1 MIRPATP
8 PWSRLFRLG
17 VVAVV
22 ALTSVAL
29 GAASST
35 ASDKTIRT
43 MGNEDVHINS
53 KIFSDLR
60 FSPGNTTV
68 KSGDDLTISHDDKT
82 QEPYTLTIVNAD
94 ERPTDTDSVFACG
107 EPGTLCDEVFST
119 VQPQIVDET
128 QPQFVNVSGGA
139 GLDGRLDTVW
149 LPAARS
155 VFLSPHRRV
164 RHWRISV
171 RSTHGCKERS
181 KSANRNRR
189 ARCWERALSEFTGC
203 RYRTRCR
210 RRPYRRPAE

>member
-1 MIRPATP
+1 MIRPALP
-8 PWSRLFRLG
+8 AMRSRLFRLG
-17 VVAVV
+17 VGAMV

-43 MGNEDVHINS
+43 MGTEDVHINS

-68 KSGDDLTISHDDKT
+68 MSGDDLTISHDDKT
-82 QEPYTLTIVNAD
+82 QEPHTLTIVNAD

-107 EPGTLCDEVFST
+107 EPGTLCDEVFGT

-128 QPQFVNVSGGA
+128 KSQFVDVSGAA

-149 LPAARS
+149 LPAGTS
-155 VFLSPHRRV
+155 ITVPV
-164 RHWRISV
+164 
-171 RSTHGCKERS
+171 
-181 KSANRNRR
+181 SAPSGTTL
-189 ARCWERALSEFTGC
+189 AYFCAIHAWMQGTIKVG
-203 RYRTRCR
+203 
-210 RRPYRRPAE
+210 